1 MIKRG
6 ETKKQKEQILYIHGG
21 DTFKSRKDFLE
32 YLKNKE
38 VSLENPE
45 IWSGDYLKESLKS
58 DFEIIKPRMPL
69 KENAKY
75 GEWKI
80 MFEKYLKLLNNNSVL
95 IGYSLGGIFLAKYLS
110 ENIVNKKLKAVY
122 LIGSPYNNDI
132 PGEDL
137 VGGFRLK
144 SDLSLIYKNC
154 SKTRFL
160 FSSDDPVVP
169 QSQVEKYRKKIKE
182 ADIYIIKKAAGHFRA
197 EKLPELIKMI
207 KEDCL

>member
-1 MIKRG
+1 MN
-6 ETKKQKEQILYIHGG
+6 KKDNKKIQILYIHGG
-21 DTFKSRKDFLE
+21 NTFKSKKDYLD

-45 IWSGDYLKESLKS
+45 VWSGTYLEKSLKNN
-58 DFEIIKPRMPL
+58 FEIIKPRMPL

-75 GEWKI
+75 EEWKI
-80 MFEKYLKLLNNNSVL
+80 IFEKYLKQLRNNLVL
-95 IGYSLGGIFLAKYLS
+95 IGVSLGGIFLAKYLS
-110 ENIVNKKLKAVY
+110 ENKINRKIKAVY
-122 LIGSPYNNDI
+122 LIAPPYNNDL

-137 VGGFRLK
+137 TGGFKLK

-169 QSQVEKYRKKIKE
+169 LSQKDKYLKKVKEEYVYVIKD
-182 ADIYIIKKAAGHFRA
+182 AVGHFRC
-197 EKLPELIKMI
+197 EKFPELIKMI
-207 KEDCL
+207 KKDCL